1 MKLKLSTLIA
11 VFGCVAAV
19 LGTPAH
25 AVEYPTK
32 PVKVVVPF
40 GAGSATDKLARLIA
54 DRLSTTW
61 EQPVIVENK
70 GGASGFI
77 ASSYVAKAAPD
88 GYTIM
93 VTSNT
98 THASNSALFKEIP
111 YDPVADFAPISKLG
125 TIPLALVVHPSVPA
139 NNVVELI
146 DYARKNPGKVFFG
159 SGSTSAR
166 MAGEMFKS
174 MADLDIANAQYKSNP
189 EAATDLAGGHIQMM
203 IADIVTTLPL
213 ASAGKV
219 RALAVS
225 TAQRTELAAEL
236 PTIAEAGNLPD
247 FEMVGWFALYA
258 AGGTPDDI
266 VAKINKDISV
276 IMSDPD
282 IKKQL
287 FTAGVEAEYSTPEKL
302 REFQA
307 VETAKWKQLVTD
319 AKLPLQ

>member
-1 MKLKLSTLIA
+1 MKFNTLIA
-11 VFGCVAAV
+11 ALGCAAAV
-19 LGTPAH
+19 LGAPAY
-25 AVEYPTK
+25 AVDFPTK

-40 GAGSATDKLARLIA
+40 GAGSATDKLARLVA
-54 DRLSTTW
+54 DRLSTMW
-61 EQPVIVENK
+61 KQPVIVENK

-77 ASSYVAKAAPD
+77 ASSYVAKSAPD

-125 TIPLALVVHPSVPA
+125 TIPLAMVVHPSVPA
-139 NNVVELI
+139 NNVMELI
-146 DYARKNPGKVFFG
+146 AYARENPGKVFFG

-174 MADLDIANAQYKSNP
+174 MAKLDITNAQYKSNP

-213 ASAGKV
+213 ASAGKL
-219 RALAVS
+219 RALGVS
-225 TAQRTELAAEL
+225 TAQRTELAGDL
-236 PTIAEAGNLPD
+236 PTIAEAGNLPG

-258 AGGTPDDI
+258 SGGTPSDI
-266 VAKINKDISV
+266 VAKINKDVAV
-276 IMSDPD
+276 IMSDPE

-287 FTAGVEAEYSTPEKL
+287 FTAGVEAEHSTPEKL
-302 REFQA
+302 SEFQA
-307 VETAKWKQLVTD
+307 NETAKWKQLVAD